1 MNVAAYLGSRGFK
14 VLCVDSDPQGNTTTG
29 FGIKKKSVNSTTYD
43 IIIGKKRIQEAALET
58 EFENVS
64 IVPATEDLA
73 GCEIELADN
82 DNRLNRLKMQLLT
95 CKDSYDYIFIDCPP
109 VEIVADASVI
119 AKFADMTV
127 FVIRAGL
134 MEREMLPVVE
144 GYYND
149 KKFQNMSM
157 LLNGTTAAGS
167 RYGYHRYGYHYGYA
181 YGYGGGTYGGY
192 TKND

>member
-1 MNVAAYLGSRGFK
+1 M
-14 VLCVDSDPQGNTTTG
+14 
-29 FGIKKKSVNSTTYD
+29 I
-43 IIIGKKRIQEAALET
+43 
-58 EFENVS
+58 
-64 IVPATEDLA
+64 EDLRK
-73 GCEIELADN
+73 E
-82 DNRLNRLKMQLLT
+82 
-95 CKDSYDYIFIDCPP
+95 YDLIFIDCPP

-149 KKFQNMSM
+149 KKFQSMSM